1 MEKKT
6 VLIVWDDW
14 YHPEA
19 NYREAVRKSFEENEL
34 WNVIK
39 THRVRDLLEMESKP
53 DLCIHFTVGCPEGEE
68 GLSTEEEEAVKKLAE
83 DGMGMIFIHAGMA
96 CIQDGTPFYELA
108 RGRFASHPE
117 PHYDV
122 YCTKIPGC
130 SHPVMDGIEPFMTA
144 DEHYFC
150 KVDIERVTPLLVTR
164 SEAGT
169 EIGGWAHTVGKG
181 RICSFTPGH
190 NHPML
195 IKMRPLIENAAQWC
209 VGLKG

>member
-39 THRVRDLLEMESKP
+39 THRVRDLLEMEPKP

-96 CIQDGTPFYELA
+96 CIQDGTPFSIKTHCAA
-108 RGRFASHPE
+108 RSAVLSKSLGIPRLMRIRAR
-117 PHYDV
+117 V
-122 YCTKIPGC
+122 CTARTHQIT
-130 SHPVMDGIEPFMTA
+130 I
-144 DEHYFC
+144 
-150 KVDIERVTPLLVTR
+150 
-164 SEAGT
+164 
-169 EIGGWAHTVGKG
+169 
-181 RICSFTPGH
+181 
-190 NHPML
+190 
-195 IKMRPLIENAAQWC
+195 
-209 VGLKG
+209 